1 MRDRSRTN
9 IFIEKMNTR
18 NIDRQCHWCDKPIRG
33 RSDKKFCDDSC
44 RNAFNNHRTVGE
56 YNLVRNINHALVRN
70 RRILSRFL
78 PEQEQVS
85 RTSREKLLEQGFQFK
100 YCTHMQRDT
109 NGEPYFFCYDYGY
122 HPLPQDWYII
132 IRKRNKS

>member
-1 MRDRSRTN
+1 
-9 IFIEKMNTR
+9 MNTR
-18 NIDRQCHWCDKPIRG
+18 TIDRQCHWCDKPIRG
-33 RSDKKFCDDSC
+33 RSDKKFCDDTC

-85 RTSREKLLEQGFQFK
+85 RISREKLLEQGFQFK
-100 YCTHMQRDT
+100 YCTHMQSGI
-109 NGEPYFFCYDYGY
+109 NGESYFFCYDYGY

-132 IRKRNKS
+132 FRKRNKS